1 MKPTLFI
8 LIFLAFTSLAL
19 SVPPGPAVAV
29 VSKVI
34 LDVQHKEVDRDW
46 TKAQRGETL
55 SSGDRV
61 KTGSKSVA
69 VVKFKDNS
77 LVRVREESE
86 LTVTGESRNSAF
98 SKSVNVQK
106 GAVGFNIQKQ
116 NPDEEFRFTSPTS
129 VASIRGTG
137 GKFSSHEDSDTLV
150 VTEGVVEFTN
160 QRSSQ
165 SVEVRA
171 GFTAISRP
179 DGTIESRPS
188 TPEERSEALQSSRKA
203 EQDNKMEFEFRDNR
217 GNKKELKIDYK

>member
-1 MKPTLFI
+1 MKSTMLI
-8 LIFLAFTSLAL
+8 LLLLAFATTTFA
-19 SVPPGPAVAV
+19 VPPGPAVAV

-46 TKAQRGETL
+46 TKAERGETL

-77 LVRVREESE
+77 LVRVREQSE
-86 LTVTGESRNSAF
+86 LTVTGESKNSAF

-116 NPDEEFRFTSPTS
+116 KQDEEFRFTSPTS

-137 GKFSSHEDSDTLV
+137 GKFTAHEDSDTLI
-150 VTEGVVEFTN
+150 VTEGIVEFTN

-188 TPEERSEALQSSRKA
+188 TEEERAEAMQSARKS
-203 EQDNKMEFEFRDNR
+203 EQDNKLEFEFRDGR
-217 GNKKELKIDYK
+217 GNRKELRIDYK